1 MGTLGSR
8 SLIFPDGQGEKD
20 IGRQVRGG
28 SPLGSWGPEVLF
40 SSTGRGERASDGE
53 VRGKNPRRSWVPE
66 SAFPLTG
73 RGKRQS
79 RALPESLEILPAPLS
94 SRAQILV
101 ERPGTAW
108 HGLGRPGTAWHG
120 LARFLFLRPPPKL
133 LASLVEASC
142 SSHTPHQRVGGYSY
156 YIAEYILGVHSLHPR
171 GVLRNY

>member
-66 SAFPLTG
+66 SAFSLTG

-79 RALPESLEILPAPLS
+79 RAFPESLEILPAPLS

-108 HGLGRPGTAWHG
+108 GGLARPGTAWHG
-120 LARFLFLRPPPKL
+120 LARPGTAWGGLARPGTIFVPSPAPQATRFARRSFLFLTH
-133 LASLVEASC
+133 ASPEG
-142 SSHTPHQRVGGYSY
+142 RR
-156 YIAEYILGVHSLHPR
+156 I
-171 GVLRNY
+171 